1 MVKRVPFDWLA
12 AGEHPAM
19 EHVFEHIGLTWPIDE
34 REKLLRIASITAFPP
49 HQRSEVWAGYNQSRS
64 TVGNVFYY
72 PITAS
77 LRDSPSVWFRNLHL
91 IQIRK
96 KLNLI
101 TSMRVNLTEPSLL
114 AGEVLAKTKAL
125 EAVVGQEMMS
135 RASVPQMKKPHM
147 QRLMSAVRATAI
159 RNAGIDAKRARN

>member
-1 MVKRVPFDWLA
+1 MVRHIPFDWLA

-19 EHVFEHIGLTWPIDE
+19 VHVFEHIGLTWPIEE
-34 REKLLRIASITAFPP
+34 REKLFRIASITAFPP
-49 HQRSEVWAGYNQSRS
+49 HQRADVWAGYDQSRS

-77 LRDSPSVWFRNLHL
+77 LRDSPLVWFRNLRL
-91 IQIRK
+91 IQIRR

-114 AGEVLAKTKAL
+114 AGEVLAKAKAL
-125 EAVVGQEMMS
+125 EAVAGKEMMS
-135 RASVPQMKKPHM
+135 RASIPKMRKPHM
-147 QRLMSAVRATAI
+147 QGLMSAVRATAI
-159 RNAGIDAKRARN
+159 RNAGLDAKRARN